1 MRKHGYRDN
10 ADAYNQGRSSSGP
23 GGQSRLETP
32 AVGETGSADTPT
44 GTNRHQRDPN
54 KSLPIGARS
63 VDQEPNGHTPVTI
76 SGVGRTSHRRDPD
89 RDCRLATGAGTGPTL
104 PCEANAS
111 RADRST
117 SRRENQGVTLYQI
130 LVNGRP
136 WGDPQTSM
144 TAAELLGI
152 RELAPRFIDWTVVP
166 VSSGGER

>member
-23 GGQSRLETP
+23 GGQSRLAETAGSQRCETDCSHDRAGRWGDIGKSVP
-32 AVGETGSADTPT
+32 AEPGSVVDKPIPYTPT
-44 GTNRHQRDPN
+44 ARARDRARA
-54 KSLPIGARS
+54 SCRASGA
-63 VDQEPNGHTPVTI
+63 
-76 SGVGRTSHRRDPD
+76 
-89 RDCRLATGAGTGPTL
+89 ATGMVSRGRVSPTL

-130 LVNGRP
+130 FVNGRP